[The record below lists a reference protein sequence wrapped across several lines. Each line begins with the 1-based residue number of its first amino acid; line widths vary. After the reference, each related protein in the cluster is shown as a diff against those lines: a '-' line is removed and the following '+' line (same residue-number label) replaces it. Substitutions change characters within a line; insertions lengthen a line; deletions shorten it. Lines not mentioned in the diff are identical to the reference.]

1 MHIKHKSLLVVSICP
16 MENHDVS
23 SAHLLTFYAPRHNS
37 LFFFFFS
44 LSLSLSL
51 HGYFLTCLLWRC
63 LSSPTFL
70 PWTGTPVRIHT
81 ALYQLHLGSEQ
92 RANTFLE
99 VDNMQLSLSLQ
110 YFTLSFFSLSLGF
123 AWHGRNAGRNLKI
136 FFSCKL
142 IFFSW
147 LVCPRCHNTFKV
159 RICINWERG
168 RIME

>member
-1 MHIKHKSLLVVSICP
+1 MHIKHKSLLVISICP

-37 LFFFFFS
+37 LFFSLS

-81 ALYQLHLGSEQ
+81 ALYPLHLGSEQ

-99 VDNMQLSLSLQ
+99 LDNMQLSLSLQ
-110 YFTLSFFSLSLGF
+110 YFTLSFFSLSRVCL
-123 AWHGRNAGRNLKI
+123 AWQ
-136 FFSCKL
+136 
-142 IFFSW
+142 
-147 LVCPRCHNTFKV
+147 
-159 RICINWERG
+159 ERG
-168 RIME
+168 SELKDFFLMQAHLFQLARLPSLS